1 MKKLFNAA
9 AACLLLTCVLPAAAH
24 HSTAMFDFTR
34 VVKIEGT
41 IKDFQWTNPHT
52 WTIVTVGGKAP
63 IAGEYGL
70 EGMSP
75 NYLGRNGWSKRS
87 LKPGDKVTL
96 EVHPLKDGRKGGF
109 MVSAKLADGTVLY
122 NLPRRGDAASAAG
135 GRPAPGADP
144 AANTAEPT
152 AASGPAKKSP

>member
-1 MKKLFNAA
+1 MKTTMRLAA
-9 AACLLLTCVLPAAAH
+9 ILMLAALPVAAH

-34 VVKIEGT
+34 TVKIEGT

-52 WTIVTVGGKAP
+52 WTIVTVGGKASV
-63 IAGEYGL
+63 AGEYGL

-87 LKPGDKVTL
+87 LKPGDKVSL

-109 MVSAKLADGTVLY
+109 MVSAKLPDGTVLY
-122 NLPRRGDAASAAG
+122 NLPRRGDVASAAG
-135 GRPAPGADP
+135 GRADP

-152 AASGPAKKSP
+152 AASGPAKQP